1 MESHAHRTGASQ
13 NPDFLTY
20 QRQFTD
26 YLRYPLQ
33 NEAMPPDLP
42 PQIGIYARLL
52 FNKIE
57 GSLNACFP
65 IFRQLLDQADWHS
78 LIRSFIKD
86 HSCKSPLYREIPDE
100 FIAYLI
106 NEQPTLSIP
115 DFMKNLAH
123 FEWMELVLEAT
134 ESDPVKARFSR
145 NDNLMT
151 EIPVVNPVLYQLR
164 YAYPVHKI
172 KPSNTSWRDWKNW
185 RNRLHRIKE
194 EPVCLVGLR
203 DKHYTVHF
211 IEVSPATARLIEL
224 LQDAILTGEQ
234 ASLQLAIEMHV
245 ADRDPFMNYCR
256 NILDNLKQ
264 EQIIVGTTDIR

>member
-1 MESHAHRTGASQ
+1 MEPHAHRTGASPS
-13 NPDFLTY
+13 PDFLTY

-26 YLRYPLQ
+26 YLRDPLQ

-65 IFRQLLDQADWHS
+65 IFRQLLDQSDWHS

-106 NEQPTLSIP
+106 NEQSTLSIP

-123 FEWMELVLEAT
+123 FEWMELVLEIT
-134 ESDPVKARFSR
+134 ESDPVKARFSG

-151 EIPVVNPVLYQLR
+151 AIPVVNPVLHQLC

-172 KPSNTSWRDWKNW
+172 SPSNTSWRGWKNW
-185 RNRLHRIKE
+185 RKRLHRIKA

-234 ASLQLAIEMHV
+234 AALQLAIEMHV
-245 ADRDPFMNYCR
+245 ADREPFMNYCR
-256 NILDNLKQ
+256 NILDSLKQ
-264 EQIIVGTTDIR
+264 EQIIVGTTEIR